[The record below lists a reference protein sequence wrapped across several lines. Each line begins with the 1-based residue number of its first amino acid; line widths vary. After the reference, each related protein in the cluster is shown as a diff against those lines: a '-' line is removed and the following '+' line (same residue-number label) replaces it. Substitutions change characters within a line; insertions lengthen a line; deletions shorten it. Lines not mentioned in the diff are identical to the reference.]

1 MKTIY
6 TTLPI
11 FKALK
16 DQCFQRGK
24 VNGAV
29 SFTPVYTPKHRL
41 PSFMWKDDGDGATVV
56 NAIYLVDANLTET
69 NITTTHFTGIL
80 PALYTT
86 VAGDD
91 YFIYNGET
99 LNRSLPQGDYY
110 LKIAMD
116 SGHVYYSDWFRVDCV
131 YCNFASNF
139 VGSGFT
145 VSDMF
150 VSATGGGAI
159 HADSSPRQSVHLGQT
174 ISVIFNLLTSAGIV
188 PSFSI
193 VNNAGT
199 TISNVAASV
208 VGPNELTL
216 TTTAASDDAFIRIS
230 TSGAATFTTSEILI
244 YTQYACK
251 FVTLSFTNCC
261 NVGDIIYEDDF
272 IQTLWIK
279 SDSIEQAYPYVEKGQ
294 ENGEGK
300 FIPTFRRQEKNY
312 LIRTDIVSQYMVD
325 VFHRLKMHDV
335 ITYIDQVGDAF
346 NVESVD
352 VEHEWQ
358 FTDKYYATVDLT
370 LYLGDAVV
378 TSGCC

>member
-16 DQCFQRGK
+16 DQSYQRGK
-24 VNGAV
+24 ANGAV

-41 PSFMWKDDGDGATVV
+41 PSFQWMDNGDGAATVDH
-56 NAIYLVDANLTET
+56 IYLVDANLFELD
-69 NITTTHFTGIL
+69 ITTTHFTGIL
-80 PALYTT
+80 PVLYNS
-86 VAGDD
+86 VDLDD

-99 LNRSLPQGDYY
+99 LNESLPLGDYY
-110 LKIAMD
+110 LKIVMD

-131 YCNFASNF
+131 YCNFASTF
-139 VGSGFT
+139 TGAGFT
-145 VSDMF
+145 VTDMEITY
-150 VSATGGGAI
+150 AGGASY
-159 HADSSPRQSVHLGQT
+159 ADSSPRQSVHLGQSIT
-174 ISVIFNLLTSAGIV
+174 VLVNLAGTSA
-188 PSFSI
+188 SFKI

-199 TISNVAASV
+199 TISNVATAV
-208 VGPNELTL
+208 AGINELTL
-216 TTTAASDDAFIRIS
+216 TATASSDDCFIRV
-230 TSGAATFTTSEILI
+230 TATGNFTTSEVLI
-244 YTQYACK
+244 YTQYACG

-261 NVGDIIYEDDF
+261 NVGDILYEDAF

-279 SDSIEQAYPYVEKGQ
+279 SDSIEQAYPYTEKGQ

-300 FIPTFRRQEKNY
+300 FIPTFRRQEKNF
-312 LIRTDIVSQYMVD
+312 LIRMELMSQYMVD
-325 VFHRLKMHDV
+325 VLQRLKMHDI

-352 VEHEWQ
+352 VEHTWQ
-358 FTDKYYATVDLT
+358 FEDKYYATVDLT
-370 LYLGDAVV
+370 LYLGDAIV